1 MEPRLARSR
10 SPNLSPLLR
19 LLPGTWL
26 GILVRMD
33 QLASTYWWL
42 MTMLVL
48 VNMCVHVPA
57 AALINVE

>member
-26 GILVRMD
+26 GILVRVLV
-33 QLASTYWWL
+33 QLTSTWWL

-48 VNMCVHVPA
+48 VNRCVHVLV
-57 AALINVE
+57 AALVNI